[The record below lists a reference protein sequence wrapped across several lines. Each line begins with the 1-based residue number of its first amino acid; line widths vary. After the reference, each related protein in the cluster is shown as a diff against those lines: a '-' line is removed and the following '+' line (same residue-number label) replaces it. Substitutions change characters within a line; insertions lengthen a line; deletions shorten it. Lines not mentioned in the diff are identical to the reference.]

1 MKEKPKPNIQTSRTD
16 GTEKPTLKIQL
27 LPWKTKPYPEKP
39 NLKSSYYPEKPKN
52 QTKIKPCI
60 EKPTLNLKAYLR
72 NRTDYPY
79 PKKDLVFDRI
89 LD

>member
-27 LPWKTKPYPEKP
+27 LPWKTKP
-39 NLKSSYYPEKPKN
+39 YPEKPKN